1 MTDTAVPYVSA
12 DQMREVDRLAVD
24 EFGITL
30 LQMME
35 NAGRALARLARERFL
50 AGDARGK
57 HVLVLAGSGGNGGGG
72 LVCARNLHNWGAEV
86 RVLAT
91 TLPERMGDVPRH
103 QLGILETVGVPTEVA
118 SGAERL
124 PEADLI
130 VDALIGYSLRG
141 APSGAAAALV
151 RAANQHRAPVLAL
164 DVPTGVDSTTGEV
177 AGGAVRADATL
188 TLALPKTGL
197 RAELAKE
204 YVGELYLADIAIPPE
219 LYAEPSLGLDVG
231 PVFAPDAIIRLA

>member
-1 MTDTAVPYVSA
+1 MTDTQAPYVSA
-12 DQMREVDRLAVD
+12 EQMREVDRLAVD

-57 HVLVLAGSGGNGGGG
+57 RVLVLAGPGGNGGGG
-72 LVCARNLHNWGAEV
+72 LVCARNLHNWGADV
-86 RVLAT
+86 RVFATAPPEGLA
-91 TLPERMGDVPRH
+91 EVPRH
-103 QLGILETVGVPTEVA
+103 QLGVLDAIGVTTTVA
-118 SGAERL
+118 QGAVGL

-130 VDALIGYSLRG
+130 VDALVGYSLRG
-141 APSGAAAALV
+141 APAGATAALV
-151 RAANQHRAPVLAL
+151 RAANEHRAPTLAL
-164 DVPTGVDSTTGEV
+164 DVPTGVDATTGE
-177 AGGAVRADATL
+177 AIGDAVRADATL

-197 RAELAKE
+197 RAAAD

-219 LYAEPSLGLDVG
+219 LYARPSLGIEVG
-231 PVFAPDAIIRLA
+231 PLFASGDIVRLG